1 MLFRSCG
8 KHEKTCKE
16 IHATGLRLASELN
29 DAVKAADERG
39 GCEVGICVGA
49 DDTIYR
55 FIGAEYSAKERLVV
69 LDVDTDDNLG
79 SKRGG
84 ASNDNN

>member
-1 MLFRSCG
+1 M
-8 KHEKTCKE
+8 
-16 IHATGLRLASELN
+16 RLASELN

-84 ASNDNN
+84 ASNDN